1 MNVAAAKPNQARRYP
16 RHEVSGKVFIHNEEH
31 IFIAPLNNIGRGGLF
46 VDKLVSLEIGQKVK
60 VVIKSASLL
69 VPIQATGTV
78 IRVETEGRAGT
89 AVEFD
94 WVDPTG
100 LAQI

>member
-1 MNVAAAKPNQARRYP
+1 MNVAASKPNQARKHP

-46 VDKLVSLEIGQKVK
+46 VDRLVSLEIGQKVK
-60 VVIKSASLL
+60 VVIKSARLV
-69 VPIQATGTV
+69 VPIQATGTI
-78 IRVETEGRAGT
+78 IRVETEGRTGT

-100 LAQI
+100 LAQL

>member
-1 MNVAAAKPNQARRYP
+1 MNGAARKPNQNRRYP
-16 RHEVSGKVFIHNEEH
+16 RYEVSGKVFIHNEEH
-31 IFIAPLNNIGRGGLF
+31 IFIAPLNNVGRGGLF

-69 VPIQATGTV
+69 VPIQATGTI

-100 LAQI
+100 LAQL

>member
-1 MNVAAAKPNQARRYP
+1 MNPVSSKPNQARRHP
-16 RHEVSGKVFIHNEEH
+16 RHQVSGKVFIHNEEH

-69 VPIQATGTV
+69 VPIQATGTI
-78 IRVETEGRAGT
+78 IRVETGDRMGT

-100 LAQI
+100 LAQL